1 MPGFK
6 LQVSV
11 VTLTT
16 AGTAYPLST
25 GHLPSGTEIKPHS
38 GNSGTVYLG
47 GSSVTGINDGYP
59 ISASVPYRMD
69 SLRNGGHHEDF
80 FGPSCYA
87 VGSQNGDK
95 VILLIPVRDN
105 SAV

>member
-6 LQVSV
+6 FSVSV

-25 GHLPSGTEIKPHS
+25 GHLPSGTEIKPAA
-38 GNSGTVYLG
+38 GNTGTVYLG
-47 GSSVTGINDGYP
+47 GSDVSTTNGYP
-59 ISASVPYRMD
+59 ISASLPYRMD

-80 FGPSCYA
+80 YGPQCYA
-87 VGSQNGDK
+87 TSSQNGDK
-95 VILLIPVRDN
+95 IILLIPVRDN